1 MPRRSADWNNTE
13 NRIRHAIEDDRTDKG
28 NADDD
33 DAKVILENESVPEMC
48 ETYPSHQMLLNMM
61 MVLRTS

>member
-1 MPRRSADWNNTE
+1 MK
-13 NRIRHAIEDDRTDKG
+13 DDEGDDGGDEG

-48 ETYPSHQMLLNMM
+48 ETYPSHQMLQNMM
-61 MVLRTS
+61 MVLKTS